1 MFFGLISTNMRLI
14 TLNDKTL
21 KKIVVSFPH
30 EWVAYSPTILNLV
43 EIFRN
48 YSEIKVLFIDNGKY
62 NNRELPDQFISLKVP
77 PTLFKILA
85 LVGLYEKYKILLLTS
100 HLKRCDAS
108 IAIGVDNVG
117 MFSVQRVYPKGHF
130 LSLEIKRD
138 KYFGMLSSQAI
149 QSIAIQS
156 EERLK
161 YLYTDSPPFPVFF
174 IPNSPIYYPFKHTS
188 DNNPTMFKTIFLG
201 NIIPSHGI
209 YHCIDAINGIP
220 FASITLKGHLN
231 KSVKKS
237 ILKKYKKLILEGR
250 LIIDEAYTQQ
260 SELIRSIQSFD
271 AGFCLYDFEII
282 KKNDFNYISS
292 PSGKMYTYFAAGVPI
307 IGSDILGLRLVKDFN
322 AGCLLQ
328 DINIDNI
335 GKAIETIRFEHEL
348 MRLNCLN
355 AAKQLDFMSYA
366 MKYLKFVLNLK

>member
-1 MFFGLISTNMRLI
+1 
-14 TLNDKTL
+14 LNDKML
-21 KKIVVSFPH
+21 KKIIVSFPH

-43 EIFRN
+43 EIFRK
-48 YSEIKVLFIDNGKY
+48 YSEIKVLFVDNGKY
-62 NNRELPDQFISLKVP
+62 NNRELPDQFISIKVP
-77 PTLFKILA
+77 STLFKILA
-85 LVGLYEKYKILLLTS
+85 LFGLYEKYKIHLLTS
-100 HLKRCDAS
+100 HLKRFDAN

-117 MFSVQRVYPKGHF
+117 MFSAQRVYAKGHF

-138 KYFGMLSSQAI
+138 KLFGMLSSQRI

-156 EERLK
+156 EERLN
-161 YLYTDSPPFPVFF
+161 YLYPGTPPFPVFF
-174 IPNSPIYYPFKHTS
+174 MPNSPIYDPFKHAS
-188 DNNPTMFKTIFLG
+188 DRNNTTMFKTIFLG

-209 YHCIDAINGIP
+209 YHCIDAINVLP
-220 FASITLKGHLN
+220 FTSITLKGHVD
-231 KSVKKS
+231 KSAKKN

-250 LIIDEAYTQQ
+250 LIIDETYTQQ

-292 PSGKMYTYFAAGVPI
+292 PSGKMYTYFAAGVPV
-307 IGSDILGLRLVKDFN
+307 IGSDILGLRKVKDFN

-328 DINIDNI
+328 DLDIDNI
-335 GKAIETIRFEHEL
+335 EKAIKKIRREHEK

-355 AAKQLDFMSYA
+355 AAKQLDFIFYG
-366 MKYLKFVLNLK
+366 MKYLRFVLDLK